1 MLITF
6 VTSIE
11 TMDSLHSPESS
22 ILALK
27 LFCFLHDHK
36 PFVLYIITGC
46 HVPSCTASALDKRPA
61 RKRDTVRPPLPGYA
75 DLCVRVLQLQER

>member
-1 MLITF
+1 MLIAF

-22 ILALK
+22 ILALTS
-27 LFCFLHDHK
+27 LLLHDHK

-46 HVPSCTASALDKRPA
+46 HVPSCTASAPDKRPVW
-61 RKRDTVRPPLPGYA
+61 KRDTYCGHHFQVMPTYA
-75 DLCVRVLQLQER
+75 YVYCSYKER